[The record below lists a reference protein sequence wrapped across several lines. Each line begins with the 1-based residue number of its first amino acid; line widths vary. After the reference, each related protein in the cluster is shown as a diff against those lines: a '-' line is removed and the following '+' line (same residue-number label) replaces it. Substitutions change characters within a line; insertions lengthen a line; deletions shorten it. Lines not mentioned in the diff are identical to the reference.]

1 MRKKNKFITALL
13 AAFMIMAAFFTPMTA
28 YANEDG
34 GEHDTVYG
42 EDGYIT
48 VWDFDDLG
56 GLSLI
61 ELLEQFTVGEMI
73 EMFGAFD
80 ISGFDFDDPPN
91 ESAVPDISK
100 PFTPDGQATVV
111 DLAYEGDGKM
121 FYTFRTPAGNV
132 FYLIIDRQ
140 RGTDNVYFLNAV
152 TEYDLL
158 ALAESGKIAPNVPES
173 AIPTKPPTTTANNNN
188 GADEN
193 PGDPEKD
200 VTPPPPKK
208 SNNGLL
214 IFLLIGAA
222 VVGGVCYYIKIV
234 RPKQQAGMD
243 DDEDDDIPD
252 GNDDS
257 EEMEFEDEPE
267 EADEYED
274 NDETDA
280 DENDEE

>member
-1 MRKKNKFITALL
+1 MRKNKFITALL
-13 AAFMIMAAFFTPMTA
+13 AAIMITAAFFTPMTA

-61 ELLEQFTVGEMI
+61 ELLEQFTVGELM

-100 PFTPDGQATVV
+100 PFTPDGQASVV

-121 FYTFRTPAGNV
+121 FYTFKTPAGNV
-132 FYLIIDRQ
+132 FYLIIDRE
-140 RGTDNVYFLNAV
+140 RGTDNVYFLSAV

-158 ALAESGKIAPNVPES
+158 ALAESGKVTPNVPES
-173 AIPTKPPTTTANNNN
+173 AISTTEKPTHKPSGTDEPNDPDAEKDPPAPKKNNN
-188 GADEN
+188 GMM
-193 PGDPEKD
+193 
-200 VTPPPPKK
+200 
-208 SNNGLL
+208 
-214 IFLLIGAA
+214 IFLLIGIAA
-222 VVGGVCYYIKIV
+222 VGIGGYYIKVI
-234 RPKQQAGMD
+234 RPKQQADM

-252 GNDDS
+252 DDDGG
-257 EEMEFEDEPE
+257 EIQFENEPE
-267 EADEYED
+267 ESDEYED
-274 NDETDA
+274 SEDTDNGG
-280 DENDEE
+280 DGGE